1 MKNMDL
7 KRRRR
12 KVLQSLLQIFQI
24 ISLKIYLSIND
35 IVCDEK
41 NTEYRFKFL
50 WNRIRN
56 DRIEIIYFELLQ
68 S

>member
-1 MKNMDL
+1 MDL

-12 KVLQSLLQIFQI
+12 KVLQTLLQIFQI

-41 NTEYRFKFL
+41 NIEYRFKFL

-56 DRIEIIYFELLQ
+56 DRIEIVYFELLQ

>member
-41 NTEYRFKFL
+41 NIEYRFKFL

-56 DRIEIIYFELLQ
+56 DRIEIVYFELLQ

>member
-1 MKNMDL
+1 MDL

-41 NTEYRFKFL
+41 NIEYRFKFL

-56 DRIEIIYFELLQ
+56 DRIEIVYFELLQ

>member
-56 DRIEIIYFELLQ
+56 DRIEIVYFELLQ